1 MKNLTK
7 NLILLL
13 FAGATALSAFLAYCA
28 FLKIEKNSSF
38 ILVLVFA
45 VCISI
50 IFFSCF
56 IEELAKRK

>member
-13 FAGATALSAFLAYCA
+13 FAGATTSFLAYCA